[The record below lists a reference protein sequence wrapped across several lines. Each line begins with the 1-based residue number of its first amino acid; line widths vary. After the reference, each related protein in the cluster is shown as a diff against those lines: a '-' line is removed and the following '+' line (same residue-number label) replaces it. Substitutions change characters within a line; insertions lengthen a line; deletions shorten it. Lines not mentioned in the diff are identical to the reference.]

1 MRVAGERHGA
11 ERRRVC
17 KYGGR
22 KSLNMVV
29 VESQLVQCAKTAQRR
44 RSDLT
49 DVVMRDADELQ
60 PGRRRAISGGSRR
73 RAEAVAKAPDVVP
86 VQHERSSRR
95 RKLRNGSEIGVRTV
109 GDRGVMTTSTPATA
123 RR

>member
-73 RAEAVAKAPDVVP
+73 RAEAVAAREAVIQP
-86 VQHERSSRR
+86 QNQFHNEE
-95 RKLRNGSEIGVRTV
+95 GSECVSETEEEHPV
-109 GDRGVMTTSTPATA
+109 WHDSNAVCTPSVK
-123 RR
+123 